1 MKIVI
6 HPTIQS
12 KNNLWIILCFPIKFI
27 NLSLF
32 EGTSGILQF
41 GATTELVSFESLLIK
56 PGPEK
61 LKKNVKK

>member
-1 MKIVI
+1 M
-6 HPTIQS
+6 
-12 KNNLWIILCFPIKFI
+12 KFI

-61 LKKNVKK
+61 LNKKLKNNKIPHCVLVSSRFSYFQNLSW